1 MHVIRPPPPPT
12 LSTPPLLDTFIYP
25 HLEAISVNPPPI
37 HPPCGR
43 HERMFSKLI
52 YIDTIKKNLLFLA

>member
-12 LSTPPLLDTFIYP
+12 PSAPPLFDTFIYP
-25 HLEAISVNPPPI
+25 HLETISVSPPI

-43 HERMFSKLI
+43 HERM
-52 YIDTIKKNLLFLA
+52 LFN

>member
-12 LSTPPLLDTFIYP
+12 PSTPPLLDTFIYP

-52 YIDTIKKNLLFLA
+52 YINTIKKTFFF